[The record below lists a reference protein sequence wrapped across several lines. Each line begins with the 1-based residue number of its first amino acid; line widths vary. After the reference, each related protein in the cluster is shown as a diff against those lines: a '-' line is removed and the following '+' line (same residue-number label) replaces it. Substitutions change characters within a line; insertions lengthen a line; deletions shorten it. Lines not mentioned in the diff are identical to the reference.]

1 MFLNDC
7 AGCGRRELFGPRR
20 VDSLVTTERGIEV
33 HYHCRACA
41 APNIMLTGRA
51 GAATATATATATMVG
66 RGTEG
71 PSASPGSRDQP
82 GAA

>member
-1 MFLNDC
+1 MFLSDC
-7 AGCGRRELFGPRR
+7 AGCGRRELFGLRR

-41 APNIMLTGRA
+41 APNMMLTGCA
-51 GAATATATATATMVG
+51 GAVTARVVVG
-66 RGTEG
+66 RGTQG